1 MGEDIGNF
9 KLNSLLLALWRITTS
24 VIPEI
29 CVSIDLCTCNIRVI
43 DFVLNCR
50 ILTCHSFPPAQF
62 VVSEVLPS
70 VGNTESTVHREGA
83 TETIACILTI
93 IRPIST

>member
-29 CVSIDLCTCNIRVI
+29 CVSIGLCTCIHNYYQ
-43 DFVLNCR
+43 D
-50 ILTCHSFPPAQF
+50 
-62 VVSEVLPS
+62 
-70 VGNTESTVHREGA
+70 
-83 TETIACILTI
+83 
-93 IRPIST
+93 